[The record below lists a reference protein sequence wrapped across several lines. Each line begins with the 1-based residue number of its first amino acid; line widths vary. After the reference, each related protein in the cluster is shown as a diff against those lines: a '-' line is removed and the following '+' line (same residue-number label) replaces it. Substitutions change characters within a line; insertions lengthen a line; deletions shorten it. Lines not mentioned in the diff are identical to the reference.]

1 MFHYL
6 IFIEGL
12 KVGII
17 RRKIAFGIGCDKQP
31 NVGWYLDGQGGSPDT
46 YIPGFG
52 YLFGK
57 FW

>member
-1 MFHYL
+1 MLHYL

-57 FW
+57 F